1 MFEKSIW
8 IEESTTRPAVNPK
21 KNVPFLLFFSLTTEI
36 VLFFFLYLSKPF
48 LMYNSMNA
56 EIFFIVSSL
65 AV

>member
-1 MFEKSIW
+1 
-8 IEESTTRPAVNPK
+8 
-21 KNVPFLLFFSLTTEI
+21 
-36 VLFFFLYLSKPF
+36 LFFFLYLSKPF